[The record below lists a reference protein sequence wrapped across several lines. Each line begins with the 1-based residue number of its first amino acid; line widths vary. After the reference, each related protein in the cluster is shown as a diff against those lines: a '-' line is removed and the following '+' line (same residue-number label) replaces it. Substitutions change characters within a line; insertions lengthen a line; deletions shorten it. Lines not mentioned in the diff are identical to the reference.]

1 MASDT
6 PRTLEQ
12 RLAEWASQPG
22 AVVTAPERTFIA
34 LMRNAAASGV
44 GYGWMQQVIEWEWQ
58 SKGLGALGPEYAER
72 ERRKAKAERDELKAL
87 LREVIRRS
95 DYEGQAAVT
104 VATVE
109 RIRAALEEKK

>member
-58 SKGLGALGPEYAER
+58 SKGLGALGPEYAGR
-72 ERRKAKAERDELKAL
+72 ERRKAQAERDALKAL
-87 LREVIRRS
+87 LRYAIGEMLRFNELS
-95 DYEGQAAVT
+95 NVT
-104 VATVE
+104 D
-109 RIRAALEEKK
+109 RICAALEEKK